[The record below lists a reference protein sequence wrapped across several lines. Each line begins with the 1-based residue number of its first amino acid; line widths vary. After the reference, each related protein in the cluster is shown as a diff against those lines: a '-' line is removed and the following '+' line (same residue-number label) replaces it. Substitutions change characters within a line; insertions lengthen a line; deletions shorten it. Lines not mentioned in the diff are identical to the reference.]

1 MKVTDIY
8 KLVVEKGVLADPR
21 GEKRIENLLKEKKE
35 KFEKLSEKEKE
46 FFDKDSLWNPYADT
60 RILNLVENK
69 EVKKILVGIDIEGEE
84 IFLAKELGVDLVIS
98 HHPLG
103 KALAGLPEVMDI
115 QIFVLSLYGVP
126 INVAQN
132 LLKER
137 TSEVSR
143 GVAPLNH
150 QKVIDLAKLLK
161 VNLMC
166 AHTATDNLVAQY
178 LKEII
183 EKENP
188 ERVKDLLNI
197 LEEIPEMREA
207 KKIKAGP
214 QIFLGSK
221 ENYCGKIALTGITGG
236 TEGAPEL
243 YEKLYQFGIGTVVEM
258 HMSLRHHEKA
268 KRGLIN
274 TVISGHICSDS
285 LGMNLFLD
293 ELEKRGIEIIP
304 CGGLI
309 RKKRI

>member
-1 MKVTDIY
+1 MKITEIY
-8 KLVVEKGVLADPR
+8 KLAVEKGISADLR
-21 GEKRIENLLKEKKE
+21 GKERIEKLFRERKE
-35 KFEKLSEKEKE
+35 KFERLPEREKE

-60 RILNLVENK
+60 RILNLAEDK
-69 EVKKILVGIDIEGEE
+69 EVKKVLVGIDIEGGEL
-84 IFLAKELGVDLVIS
+84 FLAKELSVDLVIS

-103 KALAGLPEVMDI
+103 KALAGLSEVMDL

-132 LLKER
+132 LLRER
-137 TSEVSR
+137 ISEVSR

-161 VNLMC
+161 INLMC
-166 AHTATDNLVAQY
+166 THTAADNLATKY
-178 LKEII
+178 LKRII

-188 ERVKDLLNI
+188 EKLKDLLNL

-214 QIFLGSK
+214 KIFLGSE

-236 TEGAPEL
+236 TEGSADL

-258 HMSLRHHEKA
+258 HMSAQHHEKA
-268 KRGLIN
+268 KKGFIN
-274 TVISGHICSDS
+274 AVISGHICSDS

-293 ELEKRGIEIIP
+293 ELEKRGIEIIE
-304 CGGLI
+304 CGGFI

>member
-1 MKVTDIY
+1 MKVIDIY
-8 KLVVEKGVLADPR
+8 KLAVEKGISADLR
-21 GEKRIENLLKEKKE
+21 GKERIEKLLKEKKE

-60 RILNLVENK
+60 RILNLTENK
-69 EVKKILVGIDIEGEE
+69 EVKKVLVGIDIEGEE

-103 KALAGLPEVMDI
+103 KALAGLPEVMDL

-137 TSEVSR
+137 ISEVAR

-150 QKVIDLAKLLK
+150 QKVIDLANLLK
-161 VNLMC
+161 INLMC
-166 AHTATDNLVAQY
+166 THTAADNLAAQY

-188 ERVKDLLNI
+188 EKVKDLLNI

-258 HMSLRHHEKA
+258 HMSPRHHEKA

-274 TVISGHICSDS
+274 AVISGHICSDS

-293 ELEKRGIEIIP
+293 ELEKKGIEIIP

-309 RKKRI
+309 RKRRI